1 MKAES
6 LQARDLDFDSFL
18 ASNFDDF
25 QSFTWG
31 PSASYPVARG
41 PSGNLDGLPLPNSIN
56 EVFVM
61 LSSEKWEVTLME
73 VYLHAYAVLFA
84 QTTTFPSHNT

>member
-25 QSFTWG
+25 QSFAWG
-31 PSASYPVARG
+31 PNASNPAARDPTG
-41 PSGNLDGLPLPNSIN
+41 RLDGFCAPSSLN
-56 EVFVM
+56 EVRDLRHIFV
-61 LSSEKWEVTLME
+61 SNIAK
-73 VYLHAYAVLFA
+73 
-84 QTTTFPSHNT
+84 NICIC